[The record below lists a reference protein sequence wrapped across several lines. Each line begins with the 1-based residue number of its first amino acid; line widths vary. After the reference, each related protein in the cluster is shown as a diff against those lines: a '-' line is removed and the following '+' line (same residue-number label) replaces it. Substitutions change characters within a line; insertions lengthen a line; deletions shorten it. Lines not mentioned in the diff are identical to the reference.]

1 MGGERGDLSRLSLKL
16 FLLEGV
22 DEIDC
27 GEEAVF
33 VFDLSSIGNP
43 VGERRFATLVQT
55 IDINDFSFAGPVDV
69 HAVAST
75 GFSVPGAF
83 RRVSL
88 DPFDRG
94 VQRSVTRRG
103 GRGRSVN
110 GAETAGMIRGPAES
124 YSEVIIR
131 GARGS
136 QCPQFGKG

>member
-1 MGGERGDLSRLSLKL
+1 VGEAPRDLSRLSLKL

-75 GFSVPGAF
+75 GFWSPRFPPRLLGPL
-83 RRVSL
+83 R
-88 DPFDRG
+88 PWI
-94 VQRSVTRRG
+94 QRSVTARR
-103 GRGRSVN
+103 
-110 GAETAGMIRGPAES
+110 
-124 YSEVIIR
+124 
-131 GARGS
+131 AR
-136 QCPQFGKG
+136 

>member
-1 MGGERGDLSRLSLKL
+1 MGEAPRDLSRLSLKL

-75 GFSVPGAF
+75 GFGPRAF

-94 VQRSVTRRG
+94 S
-103 GRGRSVN
+103 
-110 GAETAGMIRGPAES
+110 
-124 YSEVIIR
+124 SE
-131 GARGS
+131 A
-136 QCPQFGKG
+136 